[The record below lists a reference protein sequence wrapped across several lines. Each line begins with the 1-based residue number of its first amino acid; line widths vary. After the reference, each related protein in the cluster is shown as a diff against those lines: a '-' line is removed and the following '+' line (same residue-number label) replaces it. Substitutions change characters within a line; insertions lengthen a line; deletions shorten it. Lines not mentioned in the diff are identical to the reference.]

1 MDWRLSGG
9 SYFQTRQITETWNKA
24 GVAATVSFWRRPQ
37 MDMMAAFHA
46 ARLLIDDVVEPM
58 PVAECA
64 ERFPDAYASLTTAP
78 RFVFFRL
85 RKPVSTVSSGTR

>member
-9 SYFQTRQITETWNKA
+9 SYFETRSITEAWRKG
-24 GVAATVSFWRRPQ
+24 GVAATVTFWRQPLTA
-37 MDMMAAFHA
+37 MIAAFHA
-46 ARLLIDDVVEPM
+46 ARFLVDDVVEPM

-64 ERFPDAYASLTTAP
+64 ERFPAAYASLTTAP

-85 RKPVSTVSSGTR
+85 RKPVATVSSGTR